1 MAAGSGRKL
10 PCTHASSIRAAGRS
24 RSWTSSAGSRRRG
37 TVAPR
42 QVLRSAERV
51 AFVLHDVFG
60 MPFEEIGPIVDR
72 SAVATRQLASRARR
86 TVRGGTPPAAPDI
99 RLQRRVVDAFLAA
112 SRSGNFEAL
121 LEVLDPDVVFHVET
135 ARRSAPSVTVTGAQ
149 PVAERILS
157 RGSPL
162 APLARPAMVNGSVG
176 AIVGDPEHPIAVVA
190 FTVAN
195 DRIVAIDLVVSPPSI
210 RRLDTD
216 S

>member
-1 MAAGSGRKL
+1 M
-10 PCTHASSIRAAGRS
+10 
-24 RSWTSSAGSRRRG
+24 
-37 TVAPR
+37 
-42 QVLRSAERV
+42 
-51 AFVLHDVFG
+51 
-60 MPFEEIGPIVDR
+60 
-72 SAVATRQLASRARR
+72 
-86 TVRGGTPPAAPDI
+86 
-99 RLQRRVVDAFLAA
+99 
-112 SRSGNFEAL
+112 
-121 LEVLDPDVVFHVET
+121 LDPDVVFHVET